1 MEIPEEAQIQPPAKK
16 VDFRDN
22 SIIVSCMDL
31 SKPDGEGEVTITSIT
46 IRHSETT
53 LNFEGPIEGYGT
65 VFVTQTWK
73 SIDSEKTRGVMD
85 GQARVLLNDGTLLY
99 SPVVGTFRREG
110 GIVKLFFTD
119 AVSNGDQNFVAWDID
134 ISSKK
139 AKVRYYSLK

>member
-1 MEIPEEAQIQPPAKK
+1 
-16 VDFRDN
+16 
-22 SIIVSCMDL
+22 
-31 SKPDGEGEVTITSIT
+31 
-46 IRHSETT
+46 
-53 LNFEGPIEGYGT
+53 
-65 VFVTQTWK
+65 
-73 SIDSEKTRGVMD
+73 MD

-110 GIVKLFFTD
+110 GTVKLFFTD

>member
-1 MEIPEEAQIQPPAKK
+1 
-16 VDFRDN
+16 
-22 SIIVSCMDL
+22 MDL

-46 IRHSETT
+46 IRDSETT

-85 GQARVLLNDGTLLY
+85 GHARVLLNDGTLLH

-110 GIVKLFFTD
+110 GVVKLFFTD
-119 AVSNGDQNFVAWDID
+119 AVSNGDQNFVAWDVD
-134 ISSKK
+134 IPSKK